1 MAWELVNGTIVTP
14 RDVIERGSVQI
25 DKSKIVQVSKGA
37 RKATDTMQI
46 DVNGMLVFPGL
57 INCHDHLLGTYVP
70 RVGDRRP
77 YLNWLEW
84 DNDLKS
90 SPVYAERQ
98 QIDSSDLYQL
108 GGFRHL
114 LCGITRVQDHIPHFV
129 RELFAK
135 NMPIR
140 IISDFAMAHSVTSF
154 ALKWG
159 DGIEVEHAKA
169 KEKNIP
175 FITHCSEGYDEETLK
190 SVETL
195 AAKKA
200 LSKQTV
206 LIHGIAFSDK
216 DMELLAEHDCNVVWC
231 PVSNLYMFEQT
242 ARVKELME
250 LGINVALGTDS
261 PMSGSFSIFEEFRI
275 AREFYRFAYGR
286 PLDDRILV
294 DMMTVNAAKAMCLTD
309 AGEISEG
316 KTADLLLIDG
326 NTTNPWAAL
335 THADYADIMLVITE
349 GQPRYGDI
357 AFAPV
362 FEAMKIPYQTILV
375 KGARKIVA
383 GDILGLQNRVRR
395 AVKFKKELDFLPIEA
410 A

>member
-14 RDVIERGSVQI
+14 RDVLERGSVTI
-25 DKSKIVQVSKGA
+25 DKTRIAQVSKTS
-37 RKATDTMQI
+37 RKAQDTMQI

-90 SPVYAERQ
+90 SPAYAERQ
-98 QIDSSDLYQL
+98 QIESSDLYLL

-135 NMPIR
+135 NMPIK
-140 IISDFAMAHSVTSF
+140 IISDFAMAHSVTSY

-159 DGIEVEHAKA
+159 DGIEIEHAKA

-195 AAKKA
+195 AAKGA

-216 DMELLAEHDCNVVWC
+216 DMELLAANKCNVVWC

-242 ARVKELME
+242 ARVKELMDA
-250 LGINVALGTDS
+250 GINVCLGTDS
-261 PMSGSFSIFEEFRI
+261 PMSGSFSIFEEFRT
-275 AREFYRFAYGR
+275 AREFYKFAYGKT
-286 PLDDRILV
+286 LDDRVLV
-294 DMMTVNAAKAMCLTD
+294 DMLTTNAAKAMCLPD
-309 AGEISEG
+309 AGEIAEG

-326 NTTNPWAAL
+326 NATNPWASL
-335 THADYADIMLVITE
+335 THADYADVMLVIAD

-357 AFAPV
+357 AFQPV
-362 FEAMKIPYQTILV
+362 FEAMKIPHQTILV
-375 KGARKIVA
+375 KGARKIIA
-383 GDILGLQNRVRR
+383 GDILGVQNRVRH

>member
-14 RDVIERGSVQI
+14 RDVIERGSITV
-25 DKSKIVQVSKGA
+25 DKTHIAQVAKSS
-37 RKATDTMQI
+37 RKSADTMQV

-90 SPVYAERQ
+90 SPAYAERQ
-98 QIDSSDLYQL
+98 QIESSDLYL
-108 GGFRHL
+108 MGGFRHL

-140 IISDFAMAHSVTSF
+140 IVSDFAMAHSVTSF
-154 ALKWG
+154 ALPWG

-195 AAKKA
+195 AKKGA

-216 DMELLAEHDCNVVWC
+216 DIELLAEKQCNVVWC

-242 ARVKELME
+242 ARVKELMDA
-250 LGINVALGTDS
+250 GINVCLGTDS
-261 PMSGSFSIFEEFRI
+261 PMSGSFSIFEEFRT
-275 AREFYRFAYGR
+275 AREFYKFAYGKQI
-286 PLDDRILV
+286 DDRVLV
-294 DMMTVNAAKAMCLTD
+294 DMLTVNAAKAMCLPD
-309 AGEISEG
+309 AGAIAEG
-316 KTADLLLIDG
+316 KAADLLLIDG
-326 NTTNPWAAL
+326 NSTNPWASL
-335 THADYADIMLVITE
+335 THADYADVMLVILD
-349 GQPRYGDI
+349 GAPRYGDI
-357 AFAPV
+357 AFQPV
-362 FEAMKIPYQTILV
+362 FDAMKIPYQTILV
-375 KGARKIVA
+375 KGVRKIIS
-383 GDILGLQNRVRR
+383 GDIIGLQNRIRH

>member
-14 RDVIERGSVQI
+14 RDVVERGSVQI
-25 DKSKIVQVSKGA
+25 EKARISQVSKTS
-37 RKATDTMQI
+37 RKSADSMQI
-46 DVNGMLVFPGL
+46 DVNGMLIFPGL

-98 QIDSSDLYQL
+98 QIESTDLYQL

-135 NMPIR
+135 DMPIR

-159 DGIEVEHAKA
+159 DGIEAEHAKA

-175 FITHCSEGYDEETLK
+175 FITHCSEGYDEETLR

-195 AAKKA
+195 AGKKA

-206 LIHGIAFSDK
+206 LVHGIAFSDK
-216 DMELLAEHDCNVVWC
+216 DIELLAEHQCHVVWC
-231 PVSNLYMFEQT
+231 PVSNLYMFERT
-242 ARVKELME
+242 ARVKELMDR
-250 LGINVALGTDS
+250 GINVTLGTDS
-261 PMSGSFSIFEEFRI
+261 PMSGSFSIFEEFRT
-275 AREFYRFAYGR
+275 AREFYVYAYGR
-286 PLDDRILV
+286 AIDDRALV
-294 DMMTVNAAKAMCLTD
+294 DMMTVNAAKAMCLPD
-309 AGEISEG
+309 AGEIAEG
-316 KTADLLLIDG
+316 KAADLLLIDG
-326 NTTNPWAAL
+326 NSTNPWAAL
-335 THADYADIMLVITE
+335 THADYADIMLVIAD

-362 FEAMKIPYQTILV
+362 FDAMKIPYQTILV
-375 KGARKIVA
+375 KGARKIIA

-395 AVKFKKELDFLPIEA
+395 AVKFRKELDFLPIEA

>member
-14 RDVIERGSVQI
+14 RDVIERGSISI
-25 DKSKIVQVSKGA
+25 DKSRIAHVTKTS
-37 RKATDTMQI
+37 RKSADTMQI

-90 SPVYAERQ
+90 SAAYAERQ
-98 QIDSSDLYQL
+98 QIESSDLYQL

-135 NMPIR
+135 NMPIK

-159 DGIEVEHAKA
+159 DGIEAEHAKA
-169 KEKNIP
+169 KDRNIP
-175 FITHCSEGYDEETLK
+175 FITHCSEGYDEETLR
-190 SVETL
+190 SVDTL
-195 AAKKA
+195 AAKGA

-206 LIHGIAFSDK
+206 LIHGIAFSDH
-216 DMELLAEHDCNVVWC
+216 DMELLAEHKCNVVWC

-242 ARVKELME
+242 ARVKEL
-250 LGINVALGTDS
+250 LDRGINVTLGTDS
-261 PMSGSFSIFEEFRI
+261 PMSGSFSIFEEFRT
-275 AREFYRFAYGR
+275 AREFYKFAYGKSI
-286 PLDDRILV
+286 DDRVLV
-294 DMMTVNAAKAMCLTD
+294 DMLTVNAAKAMCLSD
-309 AGEISEG
+309 AGEIAEG
-316 KTADLLLIDG
+316 KSADLLLIDG
-326 NTTNPWAAL
+326 NGTNPWASL
-335 THADYADIMLVITE
+335 THADYSDIMLVIAE
-349 GQPRYGDI
+349 GTPRYGDI

-362 FEAMKIPYQTILV
+362 FDAMKIPYQTILV
-375 KGARKIVA
+375 RGARKIIA
-383 GDILGLQNRVRR
+383 GDILGVQSRVRQ

>member
-1 MAWELVNGTIVTP
+1 
-14 RDVIERGSVQI
+14 
-25 DKSKIVQVSKGA
+25 
-37 RKATDTMQI
+37 I
-46 DVNGMLVFPGL
+46 DVNGMLIFPGL

-90 SPVYAERQ
+90 SPIYAERQ
-98 QIDSSDLYQL
+98 QIESSDLYQL

-135 NMPIR
+135 DMPIR

-159 DGIEVEHAKA
+159 DGIEAEHAKA

-175 FITHCSEGYDEETLK
+175 FITHCSEGYDEETLR

-206 LIHGIAFSDK
+206 LIHGIAFTDK
-216 DMELLAEHDCNVVWC
+216 DMELLAEHQCNVVWC

-242 ARVKELME
+242 ARVKELMDM
-250 LGINVALGTDS
+250 GINVTLGTDS
-261 PMSGSFSIFEEFRI
+261 PMSGSFSIFEEFRT
-275 AREFYRFAYGR
+275 AREFYQYAYGR
-286 PLDDRILV
+286 AIDDRALV
-294 DMMTVNAAKAMCLTD
+294 DMMTVNAARAMCLPD
-309 AGEISEG
+309 AGEIAEG
-316 KTADLLLIDG
+316 KAADLLLIDG
-326 NTTNPWAAL
+326 NSTNPWAAL
-335 THADYADIMLVITE
+335 THADYADIMLVIAE

-362 FEAMKIPYQTILV
+362 FDAMKIPYQTILV
-375 KGARKIVA
+375 KGARKIIA

-395 AVKFKKELDFLPIEA
+395 AVKFRKELDFLPIEA

>member
-14 RDVIERGSVQI
+14 RDVIERGSVTI
-25 DKSKIVQVSKGA
+25 DKTRIAQVSKTS
-37 RKATDTMQI
+37 RKSQDTMQI

-90 SPVYAERQ
+90 SPAYAERQ
-98 QIDSSDLYQL
+98 QIESSDLYLL
-108 GGFRHL
+108 GGYRHL

-135 NMPIR
+135 NMPIK
-140 IISDFAMAHSVTSF
+140 IISDFAMAHSVTSY

-159 DGIEVEHAKA
+159 DGIEIEHAKA

-175 FITHCSEGYDEETLK
+175 FITHCSEGYDEETLR

-195 AAKKA
+195 AAKGA

-216 DMELLAEHDCNVVWC
+216 DMELLAANKCNVVWC

-242 ARVKELME
+242 ARVKELLD
-250 LGINVALGTDS
+250 LGINVCLGTDS
-261 PMSGSFSIFEEFRI
+261 PMSGSFSIFEEFRA
-275 AREFYRFAYGR
+275 AREFYKFAYGKSI
-286 PLDDRILV
+286 DDRVLV
-294 DMMTVNAAKAMCLTD
+294 DMLTTNAAKAMCLPD
-309 AGEISEG
+309 AGEIAEG

-326 NTTNPWAAL
+326 NSANPWASL
-335 THADYADIMLVITE
+335 THADYADVMLVIAD
-349 GQPRYGDI
+349 GAPRYGDI
-357 AFAPV
+357 AFQPV
-362 FEAMKIPYQTILV
+362 FDAMKIPYQTILV
-375 KGARKIVA
+375 KGARKIIA
-383 GDILGLQNRVRR
+383 GDILGVQSRIRH

>member
-14 RDVIERGSVQI
+14 REVIEHGSVQI
-25 DKSKIVQVSKGA
+25 EKNRITQVAKSI
-37 RKATDTMQI
+37 RKQADVVQI

-108 GGFRHL
+108 GGYRHL

-129 RELFAK
+129 REAFARD
-135 NMPIR
+135 MPIR
-140 IISDFAMAHSVTSF
+140 IIADYALAHSVTSF

-159 DGIEVEHAKA
+159 DGIEIEHAKA

-175 FITHCSEGYDEETLK
+175 FITHCSEGFDEETLK

-195 AAKKA
+195 AAKNA
-200 LSKQTV
+200 LSRQTV
-206 LIHGIAFSDK
+206 LIHGIAFSDR
-216 DMELLAEHDCNVVWC
+216 DMELLAQHQCHVVWC
-231 PVSNLYMFEQT
+231 PVSNLYMFERT
-242 ARVKELME
+242 ARVKELLD

-261 PMSGSFSIFEEFRI
+261 PMSGSFSIFEEMRT
-275 AREFYRFAYGR
+275 AKEFYRFAYGR
-286 PLDDRILV
+286 PLDDRVLV
-294 DMMTVNAAKAMCLTD
+294 NMLTVNAAKAMCLPD
-309 AGEISEG
+309 AGEIAEG
-316 KTADLLLIDG
+316 KAADLLLIDG
-326 NTTNPWAAL
+326 DTTNPWAAL
-335 THADYADIMLVITE
+335 TNADYADIMLVIVD
-349 GQPRYGDI
+349 GQPRYGDF

-362 FEAMKIPYQTILV
+362 FEAFKIPYQTILV
-375 KGARKIVA
+375 KGVRKIVA
-383 GDILGLQNRVRR
+383 GDVLGLQNRVRR
-395 AVKFKKELDFLPIEA
+395 AVKFQKELDFLPVEA

>member
-14 RDVIERGSVQI
+14 RDVIERGTISI
-25 DKSKIVQVSKGA
+25 DKSRIAHVSKSS
-37 RKATDTMQI
+37 RKSPDTMQI

-77 YLNWLEW
+77 YMNWLEW

-90 SPVYAERQ
+90 SPAYAERQ
-98 QIDSSDLYQL
+98 QIESSDLYLL

-135 NMPIR
+135 NMPIK

-159 DGIEVEHAKA
+159 DGIEAEHAKA

-190 SVETL
+190 SVDTL
-195 AAKKA
+195 AAKGA

-206 LIHGIAFSDK
+206 LIHGIAFSDH
-216 DMELLAEHDCNVVWC
+216 DMELLAEHKCNVVWC

-242 ARVKELME
+242 ARVKEL
-250 LGINVALGTDS
+250 LDHGINVTLGTDS
-261 PMSGSFSIFEEFRI
+261 PMSGSFSIFEEFRA
-275 AREFYRFAYGR
+275 AREFYKFAYGKSI
-286 PLDDRILV
+286 DDRVLV
-294 DMMTVNAAKAMCLTD
+294 DMLTVNAAKAMCLSD
-309 AGEISEG
+309 AGEIAEG

-326 NTTNPWAAL
+326 NATNPWASL
-335 THADYADIMLVITE
+335 THADYSDVMLVIADGT
-349 GQPRYGDI
+349 PRYGDI

-362 FEAMKIPYQTILV
+362 FDAMKIPYQAILV
-375 KGARKIVA
+375 KGSRKIIA
-383 GDILGLQNRVRR
+383 GDILGVQSRVRQ

>member
-1 MAWELVNGTIVTP
+1 MPWELVNGTIITP
-14 RDVIERGSVQI
+14 HDVLERGSVQI
-25 DKSKIVQVSKGA
+25 DKTHIQHVSKTS
-37 RKATDTMQI
+37 RKSADAMQI

-90 SPVYAERQ
+90 APVYAERQ
-98 QIDSSDLYQL
+98 QIDSSDLYLL
-108 GGFRHL
+108 GGYRHL

-129 RELFAK
+129 REAFAK

-159 DGIEVEHAKA
+159 DGIEAEHAKA
-169 KEKNIP
+169 VQKNIP
-175 FITHCSEGYDEETLK
+175 FITHCSEGYDDETLR

-195 AAKKA
+195 AAKGA

-216 DMELLAEHDCNVVWC
+216 DMDLLAEHQCNVVWC

-242 ARVKELME
+242 ARVKELMDR
-250 LGINVALGTDS
+250 GINVTLGTDS
-261 PMSGSFSIFEEFRI
+261 PMSGSFSIFEEFRT
-275 AREFYRFAYGR
+275 AREFYRFAYGVD
-286 PLDDRILV
+286 LDDKVLV
-294 DMMTVNAAKAMCLTD
+294 DMMTTNAAKAMCLSD
-309 AGEISEG
+309 AGAIAEG
-316 KTADLLLIDG
+316 KSADLLLIDG
-326 NTTNPWAAL
+326 AATNPWAAL
-335 THADYADIMLVITE
+335 THADYSDIMLVITE
-349 GQPRYGDI
+349 GQPKYGDI

-362 FEAMKIPYQTILV
+362 FDAMKIPYQTIVV

-383 GDILGLQNRVRR
+383 GDILGLQNRIRR

>member
-14 RDVIERGSVQI
+14 HDVIERGAITI
-25 DKSKIVQVSKGA
+25 DKTRITQLAKTS
-37 RKATDTMQI
+37 RKANDTMQI

-57 INCHDHLLGTYVP
+57 INCHDHLMGTYVP

-90 SPVYAERQ
+90 AAAYAERQ
-98 QIDSSDLYQL
+98 QIESSDLYQI

-129 RELFAK
+129 RELFGK

-169 KEKNIP
+169 REKNIP

-195 AAKKA
+195 AAKNA

-206 LIHGIAFSDK
+206 LIHGIAFSDR
-216 DMELLAEHDCNVVWC
+216 DIEMLAAHKCNVVWC

-242 ARVKELME
+242 ARVKELIE
-250 LGINVALGTDS
+250 AGINVSLGTDS
-261 PMSGSFSIFEEFRI
+261 PMSGSFSLFEELRT
-275 AREFYRFAYGR
+275 AREFYKFAYGNAI
-286 PLDDRILV
+286 DDRVLV
-294 DMMTVNAAKAMCLTD
+294 DMLTVNAARAMCLPD
-309 AGEISEG
+309 AGEIAEG
-316 KTADLLLIDG
+316 KSADLLLIDG
-326 NTTNPWAAL
+326 AATNPWAAL
-335 THADYADIMLVITE
+335 THADYADVMLVIAD

-357 AFAPV
+357 AFQPV
-362 FEAMKIPYQTILV
+362 FDAMKIPYQNVLV
-375 KGARKIVA
+375 KGARKIIA
-383 GDILGLQNRVRR
+383 GDVLGVQERIRR

>member
-14 RDVIERGSVQI
+14 HDVFERGSVTI
-25 DKSKIVQVSKGA
+25 DKARIAQVAKTSRKVQ
-37 RKATDTMQI
+37 DTMQV

-90 SPVYAERQ
+90 SPAYAERQ
-98 QIDSSDLYQL
+98 QIESTDLYQL

-135 NMPIR
+135 NVPIR

-159 DGIEVEHAKA
+159 DGIEPEHAKA

-175 FITHCSEGYDEETLK
+175 FITHCSEGYDEETLR
-190 SVETL
+190 SVDTL
-195 AAKKA
+195 AAKGA

-216 DMELLAEHDCNVVWC
+216 DMELLAEKKCNVVWC

-242 ARVKELME
+242 ARVKELMDM
-250 LGINVALGTDS
+250 GINVCLGTDS
-261 PMSGSFSIFEEFRI
+261 PMSGSFSLFEEFRT
-275 AREFYRFAYGR
+275 AREFFRFAYGR
-286 PLDDRILV
+286 NIDDKALV
-294 DMMTVNAAKAMCLTD
+294 DMLTTNAAKAMCLQD
-309 AGEISEG
+309 AGEIAEG
-316 KTADLLLIDG
+316 KAADLLLIDG
-326 NTTNPWAAL
+326 NATNPWASL
-335 THADYADIMLVITE
+335 THADYADVMLVIAD

-357 AFAPV
+357 AFQPV
-362 FEAMKIPYQTILV
+362 FDAMKIPYQSILV
-375 KGARKIVA
+375 KGTRKIIA
-383 GDILGLQNRVRR
+383 GDIIGLQNRIRH
-395 AVKFKKELDFLPIEA
+395 AVKFRKELDFLPIEA

>member
-1 MAWELVNGTIVTP
+1 MAWELVNGTIVTGK
-14 RDVIERGSVQI
+14 DAIDRGTVQI
-25 DKSKIVQVSKGA
+25 DKDYITHVSKSA
-37 RKATDTMQI
+37 RKAQDAMQI
-46 DVNGMLVFPGL
+46 DVSGMLIFPGL

-77 YLNWLEW
+77 YMNWLEW

-90 SPVYAERQ
+90 APQYAERQ
-98 QIDSSDLYQL
+98 QIESSDLYQL

-140 IISDFAMAHSVTSF
+140 IISDFAMAHSVTSY

-169 KEKNIP
+169 REKNIP
-175 FITHCSEGYDEETLK
+175 FITHCSEGFDEETLK
-190 SVETL
+190 SVSTL
-195 AAKKA
+195 QAKNA

-206 LIHGIAFSDK
+206 LVHGIAFSDK
-216 DMELLAEHDCNVVWC
+216 DIELLAENKCNVVWC

-242 ARVKELME
+242 ARVKELMDA
-250 LGINVALGTDS
+250 GVNVCLGTDS
-261 PMSGSFSIFEEFRI
+261 PMSGSFSIFEEFRA

-286 PLDDRILV
+286 EIDDRLLV
-294 DMMTVNAAKAMCLTD
+294 DMLTVNAAKAMCLSD
-309 AGEISEG
+309 VGEIAEG
-316 KTADLLLIDG
+316 KRADLLLIDG
-326 NTTNPWAAL
+326 NTSNPWASL
-335 THADYADIMLVITE
+335 THANYSDIMLVIAD
-349 GQPRYGDI
+349 GVPKYGDV

-362 FEAMKIPYQTILV
+362 FDAMKIPYQNLLV
-375 KGARKIVA
+375 KGSRKIIA
-383 GDILGLQNRVRR
+383 GDVLGLLRRVRS
-395 AVKFKKELDFLPIEA
+395 AVKFNKELDFLPIEA

>member
-1 MAWELVNGTIVTP
+1 MAWELINGTIVTP
-14 RDVIERGSVQI
+14 RDVIERGSLTI
-25 DKSKIVQVSKGA
+25 DKARIAQVSKSS
-37 RKATDTMQI
+37 RKSQDAMQI
-46 DVNGMLVFPGL
+46 DVNGMLIFPGL

-90 SPVYAERQ
+90 APQYAERQ
-98 QIDSSDLYQL
+98 QIDSSDLYLL
-108 GGFRHL
+108 GGYRHL

-135 NMPIR
+135 NMPIK

-175 FITHCSEGYDEETLK
+175 FVTHCSEGYDAETLN
-190 SVETL
+190 SVATL
-195 AAKKA
+195 AAKNA

-206 LIHGIAFSDK
+206 LVHGIAFSDQ
-216 DMELLAEHDCNVVWC
+216 DIEVLAANHCNVVWC

-242 ARVKELME
+242 ARVKELMDA
-250 LGINVALGTDS
+250 GVNVTLGTDS
-261 PMSGSFSIFEEFRI
+261 PMSGSFSIFEEFRV
-275 AREFYRFAYGR
+275 AREFYKFAYGKDI
-286 PLDDRILV
+286 DDRVLV
-294 DMMTVNAAKAMCLTD
+294 DMLTVNAAKAMCLPD
-309 AGEISEG
+309 AGEIAEG
-316 KTADLLLIDG
+316 KVADLLLIDG
-326 NTTNPWAAL
+326 NAANPWASL
-335 THADYADIMLVITE
+335 THADYADVMLVILD

-362 FEAMKIPYQTILV
+362 FDALKVPYQTILV
-375 KGARKIVA
+375 KGMRKIVS
-383 GDILGLQNRVRR
+383 GDLIGLQNRIRH

>member
-14 RDVIERGSVQI
+14 REVIEHGSVQI
-25 DKSKIVQVSKGA
+25 EKTRISQVSKSF
-37 RKATDTMQI
+37 RKSADMMQI
-46 DVNGMLVFPGL
+46 DVNGMLIFPGL

-98 QIDSSDLYQL
+98 QIESSDLYQL

-135 NMPIR
+135 DMPIR
-140 IISDFAMAHSVTSF
+140 IISDYALAHSVTSF

-175 FITHCSEGYDEETLK
+175 FITHCSEGFDEETLR

-195 AAKKA
+195 AVKKA

-206 LIHGIAFSDK
+206 LIHGIAFTDK
-216 DMELLAEHDCNVVWC
+216 DIELLAEHQCSVVWC

-242 ARVKELME
+242 ARVKELMDM
-250 LGINVALGTDS
+250 GINVTLGTDS
-261 PMSGSFSIFEEFRI
+261 PMSGSFSIFEEFRT
-275 AREFYRFAYGR
+275 ARDFYQYAYGR
-286 PLDDRILV
+286 AIDDRALV
-294 DMMTVNAAKAMCLTD
+294 DMMTVNAARAMCLAD
-309 AGEISEG
+309 AGEIAEG
-316 KTADLLLIDG
+316 KSADLLLIDG
-326 NTTNPWAAL
+326 NPTNPWAAL
-335 THADYADIMLVITE
+335 THADYADIMLVIAD
-349 GQPRYGDI
+349 GVPRYGDI

-362 FEAMKIPYQTILV
+362 FDAMRIPYQNILV
-375 KGARKIVA
+375 KGARKIIA

-395 AVKFKKELDFLPIEA
+395 AVKFKKELDFLPVEA